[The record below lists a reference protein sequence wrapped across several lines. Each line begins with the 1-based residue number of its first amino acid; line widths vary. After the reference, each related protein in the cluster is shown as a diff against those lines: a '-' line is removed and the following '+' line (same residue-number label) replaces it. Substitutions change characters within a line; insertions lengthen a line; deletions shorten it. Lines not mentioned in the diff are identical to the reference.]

1 MSEGPEQTG
10 QDQDSEPTS
19 AAGAA
24 SPQAEQADDKE
35 QAEGDDTGQP
45 GACPHPGPDGAGRSG
60 TGLWTAA
67 SGGEPTA
74 LGWERSHWVESRPS

>member
-1 MSEGPEQTG
+1 MSQGPEELR

-35 QAEGDDTGQP
+35 QSEGD
-45 GACPHPGPDGAGRSG
+45 PDKPEG
-60 TGLWTAA
+60 
-67 SGGEPTA
+67 
-74 LGWERSHWVESRPS
+74 